1 MEMKSLRWKK
11 FFPTVPT
18 TSGQS
23 TWFVSSGMDLKMIF
37 GFQKE
42 ISRMHKP
49 SSKIIMT
56 DKTTGAPTADQ
67 HPDSRLHSG

>member
-1 MEMKSLRWKK
+1 MGMKSSRWKK
-11 FFPTVPT
+11 FFPNVPT

-37 GFQKE
+37 GFLKE
-42 ISRMHKP
+42 ISKMHKP

-56 DKTTGAPTADQ
+56 DKTTIAPIIDQ
-67 HPDSRLHSG
+67 YPDNRLHDG

>member
-1 MEMKSLRWKK
+1 MEMRSSRWKK

-18 TSGQS
+18 TSGRS

-37 GFQKE
+37 GFLKE
-42 ISRMHKP
+42 ISKMHRS

-56 DKTTGAPTADQ
+56 DKTTVVPTADQ
-67 HPDSRLHSG
+67 HPDSRLHAG

>member
-1 MEMKSLRWKK
+1 MEMKNSKWRR
-11 FFPTVPT
+11 FSPTVPT
-18 TSGQS
+18 TSEQS

-37 GFQKE
+37 GFQKK

-56 DKTTGAPTADQ
+56 DKTTVAPTADQ
-67 HPDSRLHSG
+67 YLDSRLHAG